1 MHHRK
6 QARSG
11 LAVCDLAT
19 CQMWFRDILP
29 WPLAGGGSDA
39 AQRRRELHFQFDADM
54 ARANTTF
61 RAAYG
66 ALNEEA
72 RRLDKALDES
82 RALSRVLL
90 HEERERVA
98 ALEEALKRADEQ
110 LAARSVAGSFAIGE
124 PAPDE
129 IVIAAD
135 DVAEAVRGVARAL
148 KAASEA
154 LVGSKKESNEFW
166 AQAIGRDML
175 RECVASCSS
184 VLRRVVLG

>member
-1 MHHRK
+1 
-6 QARSG
+6 
-11 LAVCDLAT
+11 
-19 CQMWFRDILP
+19 MWFRDILP
-29 WPLAGGGSDA
+29 WPLASGGSDA
-39 AQRRRELHFQFDADM
+39 AQQRRELRAWQNHVRELHFQFDADM

-175 RECVASCSS
+175 RECVAS
-184 VLRRVVLG
+184 